1 MKHNRRNF
9 LKGATAATAA
19 TVVSPAVIGQTEEDT
34 DKDVAV
40 PVTPPTHQQRA
51 DESGEH
57 DVGTPEYSP
66 EEEAKYFV
74 DDPVSDFMVDTIK
87 SLDIDYI
94 SINAGSS
101 FRGLQ
106 ESLVNYGDNKKP
118 EILTCL
124 HEESAIAMAHGYAK
138 AKGKPMAMLC
148 HGTVGIQHGA
158 MAVYNAYCDRAPILL
173 LGGNYTDEEYR
184 SRSVEW
190 SHAAQNAAAPIKDYI
205 KFHAAPQSASQFAE
219 DVVRAYKI
227 ATTAPM
233 GPVFISIDKHLQEK
247 SMEGKAPTIPEL
259 SPTTAPQGNNEALK
273 EAAQWLT
280 EAKNPVIVAD
290 HFANTPA
297 GMDSLVELAELLQ
310 APVIDRAGRMN
321 FPNRHHLAQFANA
334 GALLRGADLILGLE
348 VEDLHGLIYRTAD
361 TIELKKRRVA
371 DENVK
376 LISIGV
382 ADLYI
387 QPNYQNFQRYQ
398 PVDLSIAG
406 EGEATV
412 ASLIELIKGG
422 LSNRRRR
429 EIASREQHF
438 RTMHKKMS
446 DASMRLAAIGWD
458 ASPVSVPRLCMEVWH
473 QIKDLDW
480 SMLGSFPFQ
489 SYWPHRLWDFDK
501 HHRHTGGS
509 TGWGI
514 GYGAPAAAGVALANR
529 DRGRFTVSIQSDGDL
544 MYAPGVLWTAAHHRI
559 PLLYV
564 MHNNRAYHQE
574 IVHLQRV
581 SARRQRGV
589 DDGRAKIGNA
599 IENPNI
605 DFAQMASSMGVWSTG
620 PISDPND
627 LAAALKKAVE
637 VVKSGEP
644 ALVDVICQPR

>member
-1 MKHNRRNF
+1 MKQNRREF

-19 TVVSPAVIGQTEEDT
+19 TVASPLIASEKSSA
-34 DKDVAV
+34 DKSVV
-40 PVTPPTHQQRA
+40 VTPPTHQQRA
-51 DESGEH
+51 DETGEN
-57 DVGTPEYSP
+57 DLGLSQYSP

-87 SLDIDYI
+87 SLGIDYI
-94 SINAGSS
+94 SVNAGSS
-101 FRGLQ
+101 FRGLH
-106 ESLVNYGDNKKP
+106 ESLINYGGNKKP

-124 HEESAIAMAHGYAK
+124 HEESAVAIAHGYAK
-138 AKGKPMAMLC
+138 AEGKPMAMLC
-148 HGTVGIQHGA
+148 HGTVGTQHAA
-158 MAVYNAYCDRAPILL
+158 MAVYNAYCDRAPMLL
-173 LGGNYTDEEYR
+173 FGGNYSDEEYR

-227 ATTAPM
+227 AMTPPM

-247 SMEGKAPTIPEL
+247 SMGGKAPAIPTL
-259 SPTTAPQGNNEALK
+259 SPTIAPQGNNDALDQTAKWLVEA
-273 EAAQWLT
+273 E
-280 EAKNPVIVAD
+280 NPVIVAD
-290 HFANTPA
+290 HFANTPE

-321 FPNRHHLAQFANA
+321 FPNRHYLAQFANA
-334 GALLRGADLILGLE
+334 GTLLREADLILGLE
-348 VEDLHGLIYRTAD
+348 VEDLYGLIYKTAD
-361 TIELKKRRVA
+361 TVELKKYRVV

-382 ADLYI
+382 GDLYL
-387 QPNYQNFQRYQ
+387 QSNYQNFQRYQ

-406 EGEATV
+406 EGQATV
-412 ASLIELIKGG
+412 ARLIELINNNLNKK
-422 LSNRRRR
+422 RRKD
-429 EIASREQHF
+429 IASREQRF
-438 RTMHKKMS
+438 RTMHKRMS
-446 DASMRLAAIGWD
+446 EANMRQAAIGWD
-458 ASPVSVPRLCMEVWH
+458 VSPVSVPRLCMEVWH

-489 SYWPHRLWDFDK
+489 SYWPHRLWNFDK

-514 GYGAPAAAGVALANR
+514 GYGAPAAAGVALANQAK
-529 DRGRFTVSIQSDGDL
+529 GRFTVSIQSDGDL
-544 MYAPGVLWTAAHHRI
+544 MYAPGVLWTIAHHRI
-559 PLLYV
+559 PVLYV

-589 DDGRAKIGNA
+589 DDGQAKIGNA

-605 DFAQMASSMGVWSTG
+605 DFAQMARSMGVWSTG
-620 PISDPND
+620 PISDPNE
-627 LAAALKKAVE
+627 LGAALKKAVE

-644 ALVDVICQPR
+644 ALVDVVCQPR

>member
-1 MKHNRRNF
+1 
-9 LKGATAATAA
+9 
-19 TVVSPAVIGQTEEDT
+19 
-34 DKDVAV
+34 
-40 PVTPPTHQQRA
+40 
-51 DESGEH
+51 
-57 DVGTPEYSP
+57 
-66 EEEAKYFV
+66 
-74 DDPVSDFMVDTIK
+74 MVDTIR

-101 FRGLQ
+101 FRGLH
-106 ESLVNYGDNKKP
+106 ESLINHGGNKKP

-138 AKGKPMAMLC
+138 AEGKPMAMLC

-158 MAVYNAYCDRAPILL
+158 MAVYNAYCDRAPMLL
-173 LGGNYTDEEYR
+173 FGGNYTDEEYR

-205 KFHAAPQSASQFAE
+205 KFHAAPQSASQFSE

-247 SMEGKAPTIPEL
+247 SMGGKAPVIPEL
-259 SPTTAPQGNNEALK
+259 SPTIAPQGNNNALK
-273 EAAQWLT
+273 EAAQWLIQ
-280 EAKNPVIVAD
+280 AKNPVIVAD

-321 FPNRHHLAQFANA
+321 FPNRHYLAQFANA

-348 VEDLHGLIYRTAD
+348 VEDLYGLIYKAAD

-382 ADLYI
+382 SDLYI
-387 QPNYQNFQRYQ
+387 QSNYQNFQRYQ

-412 ASLIELIKGG
+412 VSLVEVIKEG
-422 LSNRRRR
+422 LSNRRRKD
-429 EIASREQHF
+429 IAAREQHF
-438 RTMHKKMS
+438 RAMHNKANQ
-446 DASMRLAAIGWD
+446 ASTRLAAIGWD

-489 SYWPHRLWDFDK
+489 SYWPHRLWNFDK

-514 GYGAPAAAGVALANR
+514 GYGAPAAAGVALANQAK
-529 DRGRFTVSIQSDGDL
+529 GRFTVSIQSDGDL
-544 MYAPGVLWTAAHHRI
+544 MYAPGVLWTVAHHRI
-559 PLLYV
+559 PVLYV

-581 SARRQRGV
+581 SASRQRGI
-589 DDGRAKIGNA
+589 DDGQAKIGNA

-605 DFAQMASSMGVWSTG
+605 DFAQMARSMGVWSTG
-620 PISDPND
+620 PITDPND

-637 VVKSGEP
+637 VVKGGEP